1 MNPEHLRSFV
11 DEVFQKDGQA
21 RIAIGSDILQ
31 IVNTALAIPYIRKKY
46 PLSPEVWREA
56 LEDAAQNCSFYGDS
70 EENLDSIAIS
80 YCRLLRKG
88 MRPTTS
94 NPLIKAEDYQPPKMN
109 ELLDKSEASKKK
121 TISDATAKSKE
132 MNLDGYDLRVYQTLR
147 ERINILAPYV
157 EQLEAEAM
165 LRR

>member
-1 MNPEHLRSFV
+1 
-11 DEVFQKDGQA
+11 
-21 RIAIGSDILQ
+21 
-31 IVNTALAIPYIRKKY
+31 
-46 PLSPEVWREA
+46 
-56 LEDAAQNCSFYGDS
+56 
-70 EENLDSIAIS
+70 
-80 YCRLLRKG
+80 
-88 MRPTTS
+88 
-94 NPLIKAEDYQPPKMN
+94 MN